1 MMQLRTLNPFQIFKT
16 EIKKSKTCSGCCPFL
31 CLSNGS
37 TLMKIQSGQTI
48 PSKPDRR
55 EERAV
60 TVAEF
65 IDPVRELK
73 SALKV
78 ELKLALTT
86 IQDL

>member
-1 MMQLRTLNPFQIFKT
+1 
-16 EIKKSKTCSGCCPFL
+16 
-31 CLSNGS
+31 
-37 TLMKIQSGQTI
+37 MKIQSGQTI